1 MNYLVYILL
10 FMSFLEAQQEILLD
24 RVASVVENKIVLMS
38 DVVLAANAVAAQ
50 QQINP
55 NTNPVAYKKI
65 LESSRESM
73 VEQLLIIE
81 MAEQDSVE
89 ILDKDIDKALN
100 QQIDNIIAQTGS
112 KELAEAALG
121 KKISDFKRS
130 YRDDMKGKLLAEK
143 YTSSLTTSINVS
155 RGDVI
160 DFFNTYKDSIPS
172 FPTLYKT
179 HHILVEIKPSE
190 ESIKNS
196 FNKANDIRN
205 KILNGEISFDDA
217 AKIYSADPGSK
228 DQGGNLGYVPRGTF
242 VQEFDKVVFTVEKNI
257 ITEPVKTQYGH
268 HIIEVLERTGEKVLA
283 RHILIKT
290 ETTDIDKKKTYDTIN
305 NIKNNITNFDDF
317 YKAAAD
323 FSDDKTS
330 NSSGGFLGMIDLE
343 YYQVPELKKEISTIK
358 TKTISN
364 PIETDFG
371 YHLIWVDEIQEGGPP
386 TLETNWL
393 ELEEMA
399 LNKKKSDWYQAW
411 INKIKSQF
419 YIKRNPLTYPQ
430 ING

>member
-1 MNYLVYILL
+1 MSYFIYILL
-10 FMSFLEAQQEILLD
+10 FVSFLEAQQEILLD
-24 RVASVVENKIVLMS
+24 KVASVVENKIVLMS
-38 DVVLAANAVAAQ
+38 DVVLAANAAAAQ

-81 MAEQDSVE
+81 MAKKDSVE
-89 ILDKDIDKALN
+89 VLDKDVERALD
-100 QQIDNIIAQTGS
+100 QQIQNIINQSGS
-112 KELAEAALG
+112 KELAEETLG
-121 KKISDFKRS
+121 KKISDFRREYK
-130 YRDDMKGKLLAEK
+130 DDIKGKLLAEK
-143 YTSSLTTSINVS
+143 YTSEISQSINITRYEV
-155 RGDVI
+155 D
-160 DFFNTYKDSIPS
+160 DFFNVYKDSLPS

-179 HHILVEIKPSE
+179 YHILLEIKHSE
-190 ESIKNS
+190 ESLKNS
-196 FNKANDIRN
+196 FNKANSIRN
-205 KILNGEISFDDA
+205 KILSGEISFDDA

-228 DQGGNLGYVPRGTF
+228 DQGGNLGYVQRGTF

-257 ITEPVKTQYGH
+257 LTEPIKTQYGY

-283 RHILIKT
+283 RHILIEI
-290 ETTDIDKKKTYDTIN
+290 ETTDLDKKKTYETIN
-305 NIKNNITNFDDF
+305 NIKNDITTFDDF
-317 YKAAAD
+317 YKAAAV

-330 NSSGGFLGMIDLE
+330 NSVGGFLGMIDLE

-358 TKTISN
+358 IKNISS

-386 TLETNWL
+386 TLEKNWL

-399 LNKKKSDWYQAW
+399 LNKKKSDWYQTW

-419 YIKRNPLTYPQ
+419 YIKRNPLNYPQ
-430 ING
+430 IGG